1 MKNLLPILLFV
12 NLIFTSFAQ
21 ELPEV
26 PIKNGMAYYRFEHK
40 LDNTASCLSLYFS
53 NNNFKDISRVQTTRT
68 KIAQNS
74 LQFNTQLDRPYKSQ
88 QIYLTVNSD
97 QLNLDCKDTMK
108 NVNGFTLNKPIDILW
123 RPMVIEVIRKKII
136 SHKVTATVVVV
147 FTSKNEYS
155 VIFKDVN
162 YTINWIQ
169 GMTNTG
175 MDIYEVGELYEKI
188 KSSGKVTKDDVKFYE
203 DLNFF
208 INSADELILKALTES
223 YKVDEL

>member
-1 MKNLLPILLFV
+1 MKHLLLTFLFANVLL
-12 NLIFTSFAQ
+12 TCYAQ

-26 PIKNGMAYYRFEHK
+26 PLKNGMAYYRFDHK
-40 LDNTASCLSLYFS
+40 LENTANCLSLYFS

-74 LQFNTQLDRPYKSQ
+74 LQFNTQLDRPYKSYK
-88 QIYLTVNSD
+88 IYLTVNSD
-97 QLNLDCKDTMK
+97 QLNLDCKDTIK
-108 NVNGFTLNKPIDILW
+108 TVNGFTNTKPGDVFW
-123 RPMVIEVIRKKII
+123 RPTVIEIIRKKLI
-136 SHKVTATVVVV
+136 SHKVTATVVVI

-175 MDIYEVGELYEKI
+175 MDIYEVGELYEKL

-203 DLNFF
+203 DLNYFLK
-208 INSADELILKALTES
+208 SADEIILKSLKES

>member
-1 MKNLLPILLFV
+1 MKYKLLTFLFINVLL
-12 NLIFTSFAQ
+12 TCFAQ

-26 PIKNGMAYYRFEHK
+26 PLKNGMAYYRFEHK
-40 LDNTASCLSLYFS
+40 LENTANCLSLYFS

-88 QIYLTVNSD
+88 KIYLTVNSSE
-97 QLNLDCKDTMK
+97 LNLDCIDTIK
-108 NVNGFTLNKPIDILW
+108 TVNGFSHIKSGDVFW
-123 RPMVIEVIRKKII
+123 RPAVIEVVRKKLI

-169 GMTNTG
+169 GMTNTS
-175 MDIYEVGELYEKI
+175 MDIYEVGELYEKL
-188 KSSGKVTKDDVKFYE
+188 KSSEKVTKDDVKFYE
-203 DLNFF
+203 DLNYFF
-208 INSADELILKALTES
+208 KSADEIILKSLNES
-223 YKVDEL
+223 YKVDEI